1 MLCNIFILAQF
12 YFVMHTAAVLLADYV
27 TTGDGLKMASTVA
40 YNLSDNHRY
49 SIANFNFNLTLIRCS
64 N

>member
-1 MLCNIFILAQF
+1 MLCNIVIHAQF

-27 TTGDGLKMASTVA
+27 TTGDGLKMACTAA

-49 SIANFNFNLTLIRCS
+49 SIVNFNFNLTLIRCS